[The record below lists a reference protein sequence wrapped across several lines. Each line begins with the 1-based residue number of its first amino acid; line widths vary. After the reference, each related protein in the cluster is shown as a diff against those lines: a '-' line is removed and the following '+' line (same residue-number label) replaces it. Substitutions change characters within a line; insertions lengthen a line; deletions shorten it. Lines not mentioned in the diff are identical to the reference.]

1 MKNVRFWLC
10 VLACVLSA
18 AAGGVLTHLPPRD
31 PLLDRCGHLPHLHL
45 PDAPPAAG
53 ELAGD
58 LPELRDPPALPLVPP
73 GGGAGL
79 IPALGRLM
87 APPARNLHE
96 RAQDA
101 TLCLVAG
108 SSHFSGVAVR
118 TPDGAVWVWTV
129 AHGAR
134 HARRIDHEIVAG
146 LPPKPAAPAAPA
158 AEEEEEE
165 PPAEPSPVWRTRVSY
180 APILAVQMVC
190 ADGCLVAQRGWEAV
204 VVRIDETED
213 LALLRLS
220 EPHAPVLGTLR
231 WHRGTPR
238 LGDPV
243 VVAGAPGGRSLAGSV
258 VGGRISFVGRPYS
271 IGGRMATSVCDQT
284 DAPTLPGFSGGP
296 ICAADG
302 SVLGLV
308 HGGPGESC
316 TVFAAA
322 RRVRAWAEARGVLFA
337 FDGTRPPAAAVWQA
351 DGVESLPPESLKPP
365 AAKGEE
371 EQPPAKP

>member
-45 PDAPPAAG
+45 PDAPLPAAAEPLG
-53 ELAGD
+53 GP
-58 LPELRDPPALPLVPP
+58 PEPRDPPALPLVPP
-73 GGGAGL
+73 DGFA
-79 IPALGRLM
+79 PAAGRLM

-146 LPPKPAAPAAPA
+146 RPPQPAAAGAA
-158 AEEEEEE
+158 EE
-165 PPAEPSPVWRTRVSY
+165 PPAEPPPVWRTRVSY

-220 EPHAPVLGTLR
+220 EPRAPVLGTLR
-231 WHRGTPR
+231 WHQGTPR

-271 IGGRMATSVCDQT
+271 VTGRMASCVCDQT

-296 ICAADG
+296 VCAADG

-337 FDGTRPPAAAVWQA
+337 FEGTRPPAAAVWQA
-351 DGVESLPPESLKPP
+351 DGVESLPPELLRPP
-365 AAKGEE
+365 APPAPE
-371 EQPPAKP
+371 PPAKP